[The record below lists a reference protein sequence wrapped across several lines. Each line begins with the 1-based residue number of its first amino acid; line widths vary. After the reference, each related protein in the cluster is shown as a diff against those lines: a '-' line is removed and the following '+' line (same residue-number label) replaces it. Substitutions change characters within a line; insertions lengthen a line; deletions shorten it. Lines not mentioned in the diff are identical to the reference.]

1 MQKSIIVLSKEVWNN
16 VILIHKKSI
25 YVLIFIFWALHSY
38 GRLSFDLSMIFIPIK
53 IILLQVLSVY
63 IIITEKDDLFLNQN
77 LVKLF
82 KESFINL
89 LGLYLL
95 QILMLAATSLML
107 FITFKLYSPSTISQ
121 TATLV
126 MVFILTGFSFIINIG
141 MTFAPYHSI
150 LQSGTPLWS
159 FKKGILTARKNIRLI
174 STIFLTKFVL
184 ILIFII
190 KSVHVMPLL
199 ALMTSILN
207 MMIDIITAYCCIEE
221 VKNDQ

>member
-16 VILIHKKSI
+16 VILTRKKSI
-25 YVLIFIFWALHSY
+25 YILIFIFWALHSY
-38 GRLSFDLSMIFIPIK
+38 GRLSFDLSMLLIPIK

-77 LVKLF
+77 LVTLF
-82 KESFINL
+82 KESFMSL

-95 QILMLAATSLML
+95 QILMLGGISLMI

-121 TATLV
+121 TATFV
-126 MVFILTGFSFIINIG
+126 MVFILTGFSFIINMG

-174 STIFLTKFVL
+174 STIFLTKFIL

-199 ALMTSILN
+199 ALIIIILN